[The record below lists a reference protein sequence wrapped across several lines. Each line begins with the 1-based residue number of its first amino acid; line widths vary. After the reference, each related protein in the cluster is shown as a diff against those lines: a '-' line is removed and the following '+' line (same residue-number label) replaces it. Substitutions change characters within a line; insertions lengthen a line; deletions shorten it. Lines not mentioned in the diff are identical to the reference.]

1 MKIVSFKVD
10 FAREQFVAPFG
21 FKGAYLSEMW
31 QSSVGIVGD
40 TGKTV
45 TGYGAQSV
53 LWSDPEVFT
62 HNPEAAG
69 NAMMLMTTSEA
80 ARMAVAAIWKNPLML
95 QKKILAKVHRRAGEL
110 TGRKK
115 DLRLTF
121 TLNSMVAL
129 DNAAWLLMAKENGIS
144 SFEEMIPA
152 DLRNVFS
159 AHQEKV
165 GLIPLISY
173 GVPVTEVKR
182 LLEDGCCLLKIKVGS
197 DPDKDGD
204 KQKMLEWDKRRIS
217 EIHDLAC
224 EFRTQHTKS
233 GKILYYLDANGRY
246 DSIGRVRELL
256 DHAGKIGALDRIILF
271 EEPFPE
277 EMKENVSG
285 LPVRIAADESA
296 HSVEDVEERIS
307 LGYGAIALKPIAK
320 TLSMSLLMLK
330 AARSHGVPCFC
341 ADLTVTPLLVEWNKN
356 VAARLDPLPEM
367 KIGAME
373 TNGSQNYRN
382 WQKMLSRL
390 AVAECPW
397 VEARNGVFNLDGE
410 YYRRSGGIFEELRV
424 Q

>member
-10 FAREQFVAPFG
+10 FAREPFAAPFG
-21 FKGAYLSEMW
+21 FKGSYLSEMW
-31 QSSVGIVGD
+31 QSGVSVISD
-40 TGKTV
+40 AGKSV

-62 HNPEAAG
+62 KNPEAAG

-80 ARMAVAAIWKNPLML
+80 ARMAVGIKWETPLEL
-95 QKKILAKVHRRAGEL
+95 QKKILAKVHRRAGDL

-129 DNAAWLLMAKENGIS
+129 DNAAWLLMSKENGIS

-173 GVPVTEVKR
+173 GVPVAEVKR
-182 LLEDGCCLLKIKVGS
+182 LLDDGCCLLKIKVGS
-197 DPDKDGD
+197 DPEKDGD
-204 KQKMLEWDKRRIS
+204 RLKMLEWDKRRIS
-217 EIHDLAC
+217 EIHKLAC
-224 EFRTQHTKS
+224 EFRTPHTKS
-233 GKILYYLDANGRY
+233 GQILYYLDANGRY
-246 DSIGRVRELL
+246 DSISRVRELL

-277 EMKENVSG
+277 EMKEDVSG

-330 AARSHGVPCFC
+330 AARSHNIPCFC

-382 WQKMLSRL
+382 WKVMLSRL
-390 AVAECPW
+390 PVSDCQW
-397 VEARNGVFNLDGE
+397 VEAQKGVFDLDGE
-410 YYRRSGGIFEELRV
+410 YYKRSGGIFEDLRA
-424 Q
+424 